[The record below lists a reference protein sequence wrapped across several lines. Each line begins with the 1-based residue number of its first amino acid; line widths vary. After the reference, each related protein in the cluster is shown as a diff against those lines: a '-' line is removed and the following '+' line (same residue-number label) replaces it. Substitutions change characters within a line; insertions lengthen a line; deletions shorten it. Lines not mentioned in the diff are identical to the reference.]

1 MTMNIQELAGR
12 YRDIL
17 RQAVFLVRSMDA
29 EGELSIGHLSTL
41 NMVAAEPLR
50 VGAIARNAGIK
61 VPSATEQIIK
71 LESAGLVERVPDP
84 ADARGVLVRLTDKGQ
99 EAREAANAR
108 RNGAMAKGL
117 QTLSREEVQAIAEAL
132 PAIAKLNQA
141 LSGGQGTGTQQEQPA
156 QGHKRPPAPRPAT
169 D

>member
-1 MTMNIQELAGR
+1 MTRNIQELAGR

-84 ADARGVLVRLTDKGQ
+84 ADARGVLVRLTDRGQ
-99 EAREAANAR
+99 EAREAANTR
-108 RNGAMAKGL
+108 RNGSMAQAL
-117 QTLSREEVQAIAEAL
+117 QTLTSEEQRAIAEAL
-132 PAIAKLNQA
+132 PAIAKLNEA
-141 LSGGQGTGTQQEQPA
+141 LGRGHGPDARQGGPA
-156 QGHKRPPAPRPAT
+156 TEHRPAPAHQPT
-169 D
+169 TN

>member
-1 MTMNIQELAGR
+1 MTSDIQELAGR

-41 NMVAAEPLR
+41 NMVAAEPMR

-71 LESAGLVERVPDP
+71 LELAELVERVPDP
-84 ADARGVLVRLTDKGQ
+84 ADARGVLVRLTSKGQ
-99 EAREAANAR
+99 DVREAANTR
-108 RNGAMAKGL
+108 RNGSMARAL
-117 QTLSREEVQAIAEAL
+117 QALSGEEVQAIAAAL
-132 PAIAKLNQA
+132 PAIAKLNEA
-141 LSGGQGTGTQQEQPA
+141 LAGGHGTGTQQDQPA
-156 QGHKRPPAPRPAT
+156 QGHNPAPAPQPT
-169 D
+169 KD